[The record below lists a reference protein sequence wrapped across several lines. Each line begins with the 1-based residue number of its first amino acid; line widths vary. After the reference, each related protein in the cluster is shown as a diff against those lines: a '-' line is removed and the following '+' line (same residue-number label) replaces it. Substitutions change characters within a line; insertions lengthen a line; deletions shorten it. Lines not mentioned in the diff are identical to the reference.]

1 MINTVTDW
9 AEILGLLCLALGAAW
24 LVAERFGIG
33 WALLA
38 FGALIMCM
46 SAGISAVASR
56 RKGGN
61 G

>member
-1 MINTVTDW
+1 MISKVTDW

-24 LVAERFGIG
+24 LVADWIGVG
-33 WALLA
+33 WALLT

-56 RKGGN
+56 RKGGSE
-61 G
+61 

>member
-1 MINTVTDW
+1 MIDTVTSW
-9 AEILGLLCLALGAAW
+9 AEILGLLCLALGASW
-24 LVAERFGIG
+24 LVGQRFGIG

-56 RKGGN
+56 RKGGSA
-61 G
+61 